1 MRVVVL
7 SLMVLLVALSGCSAL
22 HWGGETAGES
32 PGFRVRGGDLWR
44 PAELKVTSDCN
55 AVIGH
60 AEYQGA
66 AGKDGAPGTR
76 FVLDDTTFGQS
87 ASSVVREEPAKLD
100 AISRLQMTQV
110 EYARV
115 TWSGIHDLA
124 AELVPLLKLL
134 ALAQFTQTESGLTA
148 TLPGGLTIGGRTISG
163 PAEMQEF
170 FRQAA
175 ATVEHLA
182 PAPEPGSVPGS
193 ASTTRPAGPGDNPA
207 EGSR

>member
-1 MRVVVL
+1 VL
-7 SLMVLLVALSGCSAL
+7 CLAVLLIALSGCSAL

-60 AEYQGA
+60 AEYQGVT
-66 AGKDGAPGTR
+66 GQDGAPGTR
-76 FVLDDTTFGQS
+76 FVLDSTTFGQS
-87 ASSVVREEPAKLD
+87 ASSVVREEPGKLD

-115 TWSGIHDLA
+115 TWTGIHDLA
-124 AELVPLLKLL
+124 AELAPVLKLL
-134 ALAQFTQTESGLTA
+134 ALAQFTQTETGLTA
-148 TLPGGLTIGGRTISG
+148 TFPGGLTIGGRTVSG

-182 PAPEPGSVPGS
+182 PAAVADTVPGS
-193 ASTTRPAGPGDNPA
+193 APTSRPAGPGDNPA
-207 EGSR
+207 EGSP